1 MITQIPVTYHMVC
14 AHFVWQATCIEKA
27 HLAFERSRSERVEKK
42 TAGPAWKGN
51 VGTNCSVVCVCA
63 AGAGT
68 VDGLEMVDDILWG

>member
-27 HLAFERSRSERVEKK
+27 HPAFERSRSERVEKK
-42 TAGPAWKGN
+42 NSRSGLKGKRWHQLQ
-51 VGTNCSVVCVCA
+51 CCVCA

>member
-27 HLAFERSRSERVEKK
+27 HPAFERSRSERVEKK
-42 TAGPAWKGN
+42 QPVRPERETLAPTA
-51 VGTNCSVVCVCA
+51 VCVCA

>member
-42 TAGPAWKGN
+42 TAGPA
-51 VGTNCSVVCVCA
+51 
-63 AGAGT
+63 
-68 VDGLEMVDDILWG
+68 